1 MAHYDEFREYGKPAW
16 PPTDSRIEVIGQNG
30 NNGEHYTEDLG
41 YMYTDEEAPKQ
52 ELPPLTDPYRKVMP
66 SVSVDVYD
74 ILQAYEVTNPAVQ
87 HAIKKMLCAGK
98 RGYKGDIKDIKEAI
112 SSLERAVELEEYTR
126 YKDE

>member
-1 MAHYDEFREYGKPAW
+1 MGHYDEFRNQEKPEW

-30 NNGEHYTEDLG
+30 NNGEDYGMADMLH
-41 YMYTDEEAPKQ
+41 TDEEAPKQ
-52 ELPPLTDPYRKVMP
+52 QLPLLPNPYRKVMP

-112 SSLERAVELEEYTR
+112 GSLERAVELEEYTR
-126 YKDE
+126 YLED